1 MNANEL
7 LSAIREYQFY
17 AIELNL
23 YLDNFPN
30 DERAK
35 KDFKITSHK
44 LSCLISEYEEKYGP
58 LTNFGSAFVEN
69 PSAWVKEP
77 WPWES
82 KQNRGEEE

>member
-35 KDFKITSHK
+35 KILK
-44 LSCLISEYEEKYGP
+44 LPPI
-58 LTNFGSAFVEN
+58 N
-69 PSAWVKEP
+69 
-77 WPWES
+77 
-82 KQNRGEEE
+82 